1 LKASALWRFQ
11 TFTDQLSTLES
22 GSGGSP
28 NAPIGDETD
37 IEHAALRLLCV
48 AG

>member
-11 TFTDQLSTLES
+11 TLTNQLSTLEN

-28 NAPIGDETD
+28 NAPIGYETD
-37 IEHAALRLLCV
+37 IEYAALRLLCV